1 MSDYTNLLQPLQ
13 TKRTELKNRI
23 LFSPT
28 YPFFSSADNHINREL
43 VEWVRGLAAGGAAC
57 VSVGTGSITPIP
69 YGLHLPDLSNDSCIN
84 ELVQMFDLIHAYDCK
99 AGIELVPIGGE
110 TETFDERDKKGMP
123 QIEISPDNY
132 DNAGVKE
139 MIQQYIDAAVR
150 VHKAGGDYVVVH
162 GAHLQPPAAFFSKLY
177 NHRHDEYG
185 CDTFE
190 NRCRFTVEILDG
202 IHAAVGDSLAIEY
215 RISGTDMMEGSPE
228 MPELIEFCKVIE
240 DKIDWLHVSRGQLAV
255 HKLTPYV
262 MPPLYFER
270 GFNLPYA
277 EQFKKALHVPVSCV
291 GGMDYK
297 VASQAIADEKID
309 LVSMSRPLL
318 ADHQIPNKLK
328 CGKEDEIKPCI
339 RCNTCIH
346 RTHNGFLPVRCAIN
360 PTEGREV
367 LWLNYPKPEA
377 SRKVAVVGGG
387 PAGMEAARTAA
398 DRGHVVTLYEKSGK
412 LGGTLNLAAASEM
425 KTDIRHYIDW
435 SIHMVEK
442 NKNITVKL
450 NTEATPEALKA
461 EGYDVILVA
470 VGSDPLIPGFLKE
483 NPKAVWVGDVD
494 MGNVTVGDTVVIA
507 GAGMTG
513 MECAVDLSRQGKKV
527 TLIDMA
533 PADKIGTGGA
543 KMNILAL
550 RHMMD
555 EKGVEILPETKLE
568 AVTDTGITVTRSGK
582 TEEMA
587 CDTLVLSLGVRA
599 RKDLAR
605 SFAGCA
611 ADVRY
616 LGDCNTRQGTIFN
629 ATRTAYDAAMAIL

>member
-1 MSDYTNLLQPLQ
+1 MSDYQNLLQPLR
-13 TKRTELKNRI
+13 TKRMELKNRI

-28 YPFFSSADNHINREL
+28 YPFFCTADNHINREL
-43 VEWVRGLAAGGAAC
+43 IEWVRGLAAGGAAC
-57 VSVGTGSITPIP
+57 VAVGTGSITPIP
-69 YGLHLPDLSNDSCIN
+69 YGITLPDLSNDSCIN
-84 ELVQMFDLIHAYDCK
+84 QLTQMFDTVHAYDCK

-139 MIQQYIDAAVR
+139 MIGQYIDAAVR
-150 VHKAGGDYVVVH
+150 VQKAGGDYVVIH

-185 CDTFE
+185 CDSFE

-202 IHAAVGDSLAIEY
+202 IRAAVGDALAIEY

-228 MPELIEFCKVIE
+228 MPELIEFVKVIE

-277 EQFKKALHVPVSCV
+277 EQFKKALHIPVSCV

-297 VASQAIADEKID
+297 VASQAIADGKID

-318 ADHQIPNKLK
+318 ADHEIARKLK
-328 CGKEDEIKPCI
+328 RGKADEIKPCI

-360 PTEGREV
+360 PTLGREM
-367 LWLNYPKPEA
+367 LWMNYPAPEG

-398 DRGHVVTLYEKSGK
+398 KRGHKVTLYEKQDK
-412 LGGTLNLAAASEM
+412 LGGALNLAAASEM
-425 KTDIRHYIDW
+425 KADIRRYIEW
-435 SIHMVEK
+435 SVRMVERDES
-442 NKNITVKL
+442 ITVKL
-450 NTEATPEALKA
+450 NTEATPAALKA
-461 EGYDVILVA
+461 ESYDAVLVA
-470 VGSDPLIPGFLKE
+470 VGSEPLIPDFLKG

-494 MGNVTVGDTVVIA
+494 MGNVTVGDTVIIA

-533 PADKIGTGGA
+533 SADKIGTGGA

-550 RHMMD
+550 REMM
-555 EKGVEILPETKLE
+555 ELRGVEILPETRLE
-568 AVTDTGITVTRSGK
+568 AVTDRGITVTRNG
-582 TEEMA
+582 EAMEMP

-599 RKDLAR
+599 RTELAR
-605 SFAGCA
+605 SFADCA
-611 ADVRY
+611 PEVVY

>member
-1 MSDYTNLLQPLQ
+1 MSDYQNLLQPLR
-13 TKRTELKNRI
+13 TKRMELKNRI

-28 YPFFSSADNHINREL
+28 YPFFCTADNHINREL
-43 VEWVRGLAAGGAAC
+43 IEWVRGLAVGGAAC
-57 VSVGTGSITPIP
+57 VAVGTGSITPIP
-69 YGLHLPDLSNDSCIN
+69 YGITLPDLSNDSCIN
-84 ELVQMFDLIHAYDCK
+84 QLTQMFDTVHAYDCK

-139 MIQQYIDAAVR
+139 MIGQYIDAAVR
-150 VHKAGGDYVVVH
+150 VQKAGGDYVVIH

-185 CDTFE
+185 CDSFE

-202 IHAAVGDSLAIEY
+202 IRAAVGDALAIEY

-228 MPELIEFCKVIE
+228 MPELIEFVKVIE

-277 EQFKKALHVPVSCV
+277 EQFKKALHIPVSCV

-297 VASQAIADEKID
+297 VASQAIADGKID

-318 ADHQIPNKLK
+318 ADHEIARKLK
-328 CGKEDEIKPCI
+328 RGKADEIKPCI

-360 PTEGREV
+360 PTLGREM
-367 LWLNYPKPEA
+367 LWMNYPAPEG

-398 DRGHVVTLYEKSGK
+398 KRGHKVTLYEKQDK
-412 LGGTLNLAAASEM
+412 LGGALNLAAASEM
-425 KTDIRHYIDW
+425 KADIRRYIEW
-435 SIHMVEK
+435 SVRMVERDES
-442 NKNITVKL
+442 ITVKL
-450 NTEATPEALKA
+450 NTEATPAALKA
-461 EGYDVILVA
+461 ESYDAVLVA
-470 VGSDPLIPGFLKE
+470 VGSEPLIPDFLKG

-494 MGNVTVGDTVVIA
+494 MGNVTVGDTVIIA

-533 PADKIGTGGA
+533 SADKIGTGGA

-550 RHMMD
+550 REMM
-555 EKGVEILPETKLE
+555 ELRGVEILPETRLE
-568 AVTDTGITVTRSGK
+568 AVTDRGITVTRNG
-582 TEEMA
+582 EAMEMP

-599 RKDLAR
+599 RTELAR
-605 SFAGCA
+605 SFADCA
-611 ADVRY
+611 PEVVY

>member
-1 MSDYTNLLQPLQ
+1 MSDYQNLLQPLR
-13 TKRTELKNRI
+13 TKRMELKNRI

-28 YPFFSSADNHINREL
+28 YPFFCTADNHINREL
-43 VEWVRGLAAGGAAC
+43 IEWVRGLAAGGAAC
-57 VSVGTGSITPIP
+57 VAVGTGSITPIP
-69 YGLHLPDLSNDSCIN
+69 YGITLPDLSNDSCIN
-84 ELVQMFDLIHAYDCK
+84 QLTQMFDTVHAYDCK

-139 MIQQYIDAAVR
+139 MIGQYIDAAVR
-150 VHKAGGDYVVVH
+150 VQKAGGDYVVIH

-185 CDTFE
+185 CDSFE

-202 IHAAVGDSLAIEY
+202 IRAAVGDALAIEY

-228 MPELIEFCKVIE
+228 MPELIEFVKVIE

-277 EQFKKALHVPVSCV
+277 EQFKKALHIPVSCV

-297 VASQAIADEKID
+297 VASQAIADGKID

-318 ADHQIPNKLK
+318 ADHEIARKLK
-328 CGKEDEIKPCI
+328 RGKADEIKPCI

-360 PTEGREV
+360 PTLGREM
-367 LWLNYPKPEA
+367 LWMNYPAPEG

-398 DRGHVVTLYEKSGK
+398 KRGHKVTLYEKQDK
-412 LGGTLNLAAASEM
+412 LGGALNLAAASEM
-425 KTDIRHYIDW
+425 KADIRRYIEW
-435 SIHMVEK
+435 SVRMVERDES
-442 NKNITVKL
+442 ITVKL
-450 NTEATPEALKA
+450 NTEATPAALKA
-461 EGYDVILVA
+461 ESYDAVLVA
-470 VGSDPLIPGFLKE
+470 VGSEPLIPDFLKG

-494 MGNVTVGDTVVIA
+494 MGNVTVGDTVIIA

-533 PADKIGTGGA
+533 SADKIGTGGA

-550 RHMMD
+550 REMM
-555 EKGVEILPETKLE
+555 ELRGVEILPETRLE
-568 AVTDTGITVTRSGK
+568 AVTDRGITVTRNGE
-582 TEEMA
+582 TMEMP

-599 RKDLAR
+599 RTELAR
-605 SFAGCA
+605 SFADCA
-611 ADVRY
+611 PEVVY

>member
-1 MSDYTNLLQPLQ
+1 MSDYQNLLQPLR
-13 TKRTELKNRI
+13 TKRMELKNRI

-28 YPFFSSADNHINREL
+28 YPFFCTADNHINREL
-43 VEWVRGLAAGGAAC
+43 IEWVRGLAAGGAAC
-57 VSVGTGSITPIP
+57 VAVGTGSITPIP
-69 YGLHLPDLSNDSCIN
+69 YGITLPDLSNDSCIN
-84 ELVQMFDLIHAYDCK
+84 QLTQMFDTVHAYDCK

-139 MIQQYIDAAVR
+139 MIGQYIDAAVR
-150 VHKAGGDYVVVH
+150 VQKAGGDYVVIH

-185 CDTFE
+185 CDSFE

-202 IHAAVGDSLAIEY
+202 IRAAVGDALAIEY

-228 MPELIEFCKVIE
+228 MPELIEFVKVIE

-277 EQFKKALHVPVSCV
+277 EQFKKALHIPVSCV

-297 VASQAIADEKID
+297 VASQAIADGKID

-318 ADHQIPNKLK
+318 ADHEIARKLK
-328 CGKEDEIKPCI
+328 RGKADEIKPCI

-360 PTEGREV
+360 PTLGREM
-367 LWLNYPKPEA
+367 LWMNYPAPEG

-398 DRGHVVTLYEKSGK
+398 KRGHKVTLYEKQDK
-412 LGGTLNLAAASEM
+412 LGGALNLAAASEM
-425 KTDIRHYIDW
+425 KADIRRYIEW
-435 SIHMVEK
+435 SVRMVERDES
-442 NKNITVKL
+442 ITVKL
-450 NTEATPEALKA
+450 NTEATPAALKA
-461 EGYDVILVA
+461 ESYDAVLVA
-470 VGSDPLIPGFLKE
+470 VGSEPLIPDFLKG

-494 MGNVTVGDTVVIA
+494 MGNVTVGDTVIIA

-533 PADKIGTGGA
+533 SADKIGTGGA

-550 RHMMD
+550 REMM
-555 EKGVEILPETKLE
+555 ELRGVEILPETRLE
-568 AVTDTGITVTRSGK
+568 AVTDRGSTVTLNGE
-582 TEEMA
+582 TMEMP

-599 RKDLAR
+599 RTELAR
-605 SFAGCA
+605 SFADCA
-611 ADVRY
+611 PEVVY